1 MRTPRQVPVQAPPA
15 AWRPT
20 ALGAFLV
27 TQGVVLAAAPW
38 WLAQPG
44 AAALGVGLLA
54 ACGWSAVATRSSGAG
69 IRAAWR
75 LPSMVHVQRETDAAM
90 VVIARPGSAP
100 ARLLHQDPGT
110 GRWTTALRLAAGGG
124 SVTVPVALRFP
135 RRGPCVLPAIHL
147 RSELPFGL
155 VATHRAISDPAEI
168 LVLPA
173 LGKVPR
179 HLDRALAMWA
189 EDLGTRGMAGDDEI
203 DRLRAWQPG
212 DPPRQVHWPSTA
224 RAGKLLVV
232 ERRAVAGRRC
242 SLVVDL
248 EGAGESGQG
257 RFERLL
263 VAAATLCGHLARG
276 EWQVDLRL
284 ASAVHGP
291 PVIEPARQWEVLALA
306 QPGSGDPLAVIP
318 HGQPAIVISR
328 RNPPVS
334 SLRPAPLLIGAETID
349 QIGGRA

>member
-1 MRTPRQVPVQAPPA
+1 MRQARHVQVQAPPP

-20 ALGAFLV
+20 SLGAFLV

-44 AAALGVGLLA
+44 AAALGAGLLT
-54 ACGWSAVATRSSGAG
+54 ACGWSALATRSAGSG
-69 IRAAWR
+69 IRAAWNV
-75 LPSMVHVQRETDAAM
+75 PTMVHVQRETDVA
-90 VVIARPGSAP
+90 IAVTSKPGSAP
-100 ARLLHQDPGT
+100 GRLLYLDPGT
-110 GRWTTALRLAAGGG
+110 GRWVTAVRLAAGGG
-124 SVTVPVALRFP
+124 GLTVPVALRFP
-135 RRGPCVLPAIHL
+135 RRGPVTLPAIRV
-147 RSELPFGL
+147 RSELPFAL
-155 VATHRAISDPAEI
+155 VATHRAVSDPAEV

-179 HLDRALAMWA
+179 HLDRALSMWA
-189 EDLGTRGMAGDDEI
+189 EDLGARGIAGDDEI

-212 DPPRQVHWPSTA
+212 DPPRLVHWPSTA

-232 ERRAVAGRRC
+232 ERRAVVGRRC

-263 VAAATLCGHLARG
+263 VAAATLCSHLSRG

-284 ASAVHGP
+284 ASAANGG

-306 QPGSGDPLAVIP
+306 QPGSGDPLSAIP
-318 HGQPAIVISR
+318 NGQPAIVVSR
-328 RNPPVS
+328 RKPTGDG
-334 SLRPAPLLIGAETID
+334 LRPAPLWIGPEIID
-349 QIGGRA
+349 QIGARA